1 MAHNPDHPP
10 HRTGFPSLTGI
21 RGLAAA
27 IVFLNHIGYLI
38 GATAIAGVWHAL
50 RPVSITGVICFFTLS
65 GFLLSQP
72 GSLRGGVRS
81 FWRRRAAR
89 ILPVYWFILILSA
102 AYLLIRS
109 TDDARLR
116 PLNVLLNVVL
126 LQSWSPRGQD
136 ASINLP
142 SWSLS
147 VELLF
152 YIAIPLLLPSLARW
166 FSRWPRASLVA
177 VGILGAIGSLS
188 LEFGWVNNTLPL
200 AYFPI
205 FLLGVHA
212 AVTAKAH
219 LPLQWAVAAAAIG
232 VISYPIL
239 HNYLIPAFGFM
250 FLIASLAD
258 RDRLGHPSWLAGRS
272 WKRFG
277 EWSYAFFLVHVL
289 VIDAAGVALSS
300 SPRSTVVGL
309 GACVVAFVASWVL
322 AAVIYRVVEEPMRLR
337 LSRSPKP
344 PTPTPTVS
352 ATTSESLTETG

>member
-1 MAHNPDHPP
+1 VVHDPDHPP

-27 IVFLNHIGYLI
+27 IVFVNHVGYLI
-38 GATAIAGVWHAL
+38 GSTAIAVGWHAV
-50 RPVSITGVICFFTLS
+50 RPLSITGVICFFTLS

-89 ILPVYWFILILSA
+89 ILPVYWFILLLSA
-102 AYLLIRS
+102 AYLLIRN

-116 PLNVLLNVVL
+116 PFNVALNVVL

-152 YIAIPLLLPSLARW
+152 YLAIPLLLPTLTRL
-166 FSRWPRASLVA
+166 FGRWPRASLVTVVA
-177 VGILGAIGSLS
+177 LGAVGSLS
-188 LEFGWVNNTLPL
+188 LEFGWVHDTLPL

-219 LPLQWAVAAAAIG
+219 LPLRWAVAAAAVG
-232 VISYPIL
+232 VVSYPLL
-239 HNYLIPAFGFM
+239 HFYLLPAVGFM

-258 RDRLGHPSWLAGRS
+258 RDRLAHPSWLAART

-289 VIDAAGVALSS
+289 VIDAVGVALSS
-300 SPRSTVVGL
+300 SPRNTAVGL
-309 GACVVAFVASWVL
+309 GACVIAFVGSWVL
-322 AAVIYRVVEEPMRLR
+322 AALIYRVVEEPMRLR

-344 PTPTPTVS
+344 PAPTRSVTE
-352 ATTSESLTETG
+352 TTTESLTERG

>member
-1 MAHNPDHPP
+1 VANSPDHPP

-27 IVFLNHIGYLI
+27 IVFLNHVGYLI

-89 ILPVYWFILILSA
+89 ILPVYWLILILSA
-102 AYLLIRS
+102 AYLLLRN
-109 TDDARLR
+109 TGDLRLR
-116 PLNVLLNVVL
+116 PLNVALNVAL
-126 LQSWSPRGQD
+126 MQSWSARGQD

-152 YIAIPLLLPSLARW
+152 YLAIPLLLPTLARW
-166 FSRWPRASLVA
+166 FSRWPRASLVTL
-177 VGILGAIGSLS
+177 GILGAIGALS
-188 LEFGWVNNTLPL
+188 LEFGWVTNTLPL

-219 LPLQWAVAAAAIG
+219 LPLRWAVAAAAAG
-232 VISYPIL
+232 VVSYPIL
-239 HNYLIPAFGFM
+239 HNYLLPAFGFM

-258 RDRLGHPSWLAGRS
+258 RDRRGHPSWLAGRV

-289 VIDAAGVALSS
+289 VIDAVGVALSS
-300 SPRSTVVGL
+300 SPRSTTVGL
-309 GACVVAFVASWVL
+309 AACAVAFVASSVL

-337 LSRSPKP
+337 LSHSPTPPP
-344 PTPTPTVS
+344 PTPTITE
-352 ATTSESLTETG
+352 TTTESLTETG